1 MEENLLLILT
11 LLFLSSMLTML
22 SEKLRISYPIFLVLA
37 GLLFSFVPGLPVV
50 SLDPDLVFLI
60 FLPPLLYA
68 AAWNTSWKD
77 FWQYKRPIIMLA
89 TGLVVFTSA
98 TVAFTAHAIIPDFS
112 LALGFLL
119 GGIVSPPD
127 AVAAA
132 SVLQNLSMPKRV
144 VAVLEGESLIND
156 ASSLII
162 FRVAL
167 AAIVTGQF
175 FFWKTTGDFFIVAI
189 MGIVIGV
196 VIANILYVAH
206 RFLPTT
212 GSIDTVLTIISPYIM
227 YITAEHLHFK
237 GVHFSGVMAVVSG
250 GLFLS
255 FRSNEIFSYNSRI
268 QVYSFWQ
275 TLTFLLNGLVFILI
289 GLQLPA
295 IASGLGKYSIAAAV
309 SYGVV
314 ISLITVVIR
323 LLWVFPGAYLPRILS
338 KNIREREKRPTW
350 QMVFVVGWSGMRGV
364 VSLASALAIPLTL
377 SSGAAFPHRNLI
389 LFITFVVILFTLV
402 LQGLSLP
409 FVIRLLKV
417 KDEEGESA
425 EEQELTVRLRLATAA
440 LEYMQ
445 SEHAD
450 DLGDVDAFRRLKER
464 YERMVE
470 ITNKKLL
477 KEEETIAK
485 ASFLPRYR
493 RMLIEIVGVRRK
505 EIQKLRSERLY
516 AEELLRNKEW
526 ELDLEEARLMES

>member
-1 MEENLLLILT
+1 MEEDLLLILT

-37 GLLFSFVPGLPVV
+37 GLLFSFVPGMPVV
-50 SLDPDLVFLI
+50 TLKPDLVFLI

-77 FWQYKRPIIMLA
+77 FWLYKRPIIMLA
-89 TGLVVFTSA
+89 TGLVIFTSA
-98 TVAFTAHAIIPDFS
+98 GVAFTASALIPGFP

-144 VAVLEGESLIND
+144 ITVLEGESLIND
-156 ASSLII
+156 ASSLIV

-167 AAIVTGQF
+167 GAILTGQF
-175 FFWKTTGDFFIVAI
+175 FFFKAAGDFFIVAI
-189 MGIVIGV
+189 MGIVIGI

-206 RFLPTT
+206 RFLPTS
-212 GSIDTVLTIISPYIM
+212 GSIDTVLTLISPYIM
-227 YITAEHLHFK
+227 YITAEHLHF
-237 GVHFSGVMAVVSG
+237 GDVHFSGVMAVVSG

-255 FRSNEIFSYNSRI
+255 FRSNEIFTYNSRI

-295 IASGLGKYSIAAAV
+295 VIQGLESYSLQDAIV
-309 SYGVV
+309 NGIIISIV
-314 ISLITVVIR
+314 IIIIR
-323 LLWVFPGAYLPRILS
+323 LLWVYPGAYLPRFFS
-338 KNIREREKRPTW
+338 KGVRTRERRPTW
-350 QMVFVVGWSGMRGV
+350 QAIFVVGWSGMRGV

-377 SSGAAFPHRNLI
+377 TTGEAFPHRNLI
-389 LFITFVVILFTLV
+389 LFLTFVVILVTLV

-409 FVIRLLKV
+409 FVIKLLKV
-417 KDEEGESA
+417 KDDEVENA

-440 LEYMQ
+440 LDHMQ
-445 SEHAD
+445 SEHGD

-464 YERMVE
+464 YERMIE

-477 KEEETIAK
+477 KEEEVVSR

-493 RMLIEIVGVRRK
+493 RMLLELVTVRRK
-505 EIQKLRSERLY
+505 EIQKLRAEGIFS
-516 AEELLRNKEW
+516 EELLRNKEW

>member
-1 MEENLLLILT
+1 MSMQENLLLILS

-22 SEKLRISYPIFLVLA
+22 SEKLRISYPIFLVVA
-37 GLLFSFVPGLPVV
+37 GLLISFIPGLPLI
-50 SLDPDLVFLI
+50 SLQPDLVFLI

-77 FWQYKRPIIMLA
+77 FWKYKRPIIMLA
-89 TGLVVFTSA
+89 TGLIIFTSA
-98 TVAFTAHAIIPDFS
+98 SVAFTAHAMIPDFS
-112 LALGFLL
+112 LTLGFLL
-119 GGIVSPPD
+119 GGIISPPD

-144 VAVLEGESLIND
+144 LTVLEGESLIND
-156 ASSLII
+156 ASSLIV

-167 AAIVTGQF
+167 AAVFTGQF
-175 FFWKTTGDFFIVAI
+175 FFWKTTGQFFVIAS
-189 MGIVIGV
+189 MGILIGL
-196 VIANILYVAH
+196 VIANILYAAH

-227 YITAEHLHFK
+227 YITAEHF
-237 GVHFSGVMAVVSG
+237 HFSGVMAVVSG

-255 FRSNEIFSYNSRI
+255 FRSHEIFSYNSRI

-295 IASGLGKYSIAAAV
+295 ITKGLGQYSIPTAILY
-309 SYGVV
+309 SVV
-314 ISLITVVIR
+314 ISLITIIIR
-323 LLWVFPGAYLPRILS
+323 IIWVFPGAYLPRLLS
-338 KNIREREKRPTW
+338 KGIRLREKRPTW

-364 VSLASALAIPLTL
+364 VSLASALAVPLTL
-377 SSGAAFPHRNLI
+377 STGEKFPHRNLI

-417 KDEEGESA
+417 KDEETENA

-440 LEYMQ
+440 LDYMQ
-445 SEHAD
+445 SEHGD

-464 YERMVE
+464 YERMIE

-477 KEEETIAK
+477 KEEDTAAV

-493 RMLIEIVGVRRK
+493 RMLIEIVSVRRK
-505 EIQKLRSERLY
+505 EVQKLRAENIYS
-516 AEELLRNKEW
+516 EELLRNKEW